1 MATVLAR
8 YPLTASGRAQASG
21 HLDRLGLGV
30 EYLHQVGDEL
40 LAIVPNYSG
49 DEEQAKG
56 HFAGAASLE
65 HNALSGK
72 APKAGESEDWEP
84 YIEVGGE
91 IISRPASS
99 RELPAPPEVQAD
111 PPSNVEDQHA
121 PDTATEPSPGLSGAA
136 QGQARADK
144 ANVNEAQGDSPQGRA
159 PARTQASD
167 SKASD
172 SRADSKATKK

>member
-1 MATVLAR
+1 MATILAR

-30 EYLHQVGDEL
+30 EYLHEVGDEL

-65 HNALSGK
+65 HNALGSK

-144 ANVNEAQGDSPQGRA
+144 ANVNEAQGDTAPARSQDRA
-159 PARTQASD
+159 PARAQA
-167 SKASD
+167 
-172 SRADSKATKK
+172 ADSKAADSKAKK